1 MTENR
6 TAIDIFAA
14 FGTKMMVVLLLVLAI
29 GARSL
34 DISRVPAIACER
46 SRGSCADAPLAV

>member
-14 FGTKMMVVLLLVLAI
+14 FGTKMMVVLLLVLAM